1 MSEPSVFSPSSGN
14 LKSTGLVPWWEKFYR
29 RHYLLQGSLSLT
41 HWSIQ
46 DPIRHL
52 NWHPSHLP
60 IWHPL
65 RRLIWHPIDISVRH
79 NFELYVNLRIYVQIF
94 SLSLLENLY
103 SQDTSTGRGWCS
115 TLTDKSAYHISGKG
129 SWGEC
134 NLVTSAGITQLYF
147 HIWNDL
153 SLQWPARAT
162 RTVSTLIKQSLASK
176 WKRTW
181 RSARRWTKQMSAKP
195 TSSAT

>member
-14 LKSTGLVPWWEKFYR
+14 LKSTGLVPWWEKF
-29 RHYLLQGSLSLT
+29 LQATLSPHWLT
-41 HWSIQ
+41 DPYEIQ
-46 DPIRHL
+46 SD
-52 NWHPSHLP
+52 
-60 IWHPL
+60 IW
-65 RRLIWHPIDISVRH
+65 IDIRSTFRSGIHYGVWSDIQLTSQFGIILSSMLTFASTSR
-79 NFELYVNLRIYVQIF
+79 IF

-103 SQDTSTGRGWCS
+103 SQDTSTGKGWCS

-129 SWGEC
+129 YWGEC
-134 NLVTSAGITQLYF
+134 NLVTSAGITRLYF
-147 HIWNDL
+147 HIWNYL

-162 RTVSTLIKQSLASK
+162 RTVSTLIKQSLASR

-181 RSARRWTKQMSAKP
+181 RSASRWMKQMSAKP